1 MGFHNGFGNISSELD
16 FLQGFPF
23 TSTELVT
30 IRNGFPQWSWKQ
42 QTWISI
48 HKYWIGNNQKWVST
62 MDLETSELDF
72 LKRISIH
79 KYWIGNNQKWVSTM
93 DLETSELDFLKRIS
107 IHKYWIGNIQTG
119 FPQGLPFTS
128 TELVVSEMAYQN
140 GFGNTRPGFPQ
151 RISIHKY
158 RIGDIRNGF
167 PQWIW
172 KHQNWISSEDV
183 HSQIQNW

>member
-1 MGFHNGFGNISSELD
+1 MGFHDGFGNISSEMD

-62 MDLETSELDF
+62 MELETAD
-72 LKRISIH
+72 
-79 KYWIGNNQKWVSTM
+79 
-93 DLETSELDFLKRIS
+93 LDFLKRIS
-107 IHKYWIGNIQTG
+107 IHKYWIGNIRTG

-158 RIGDIRNGF
+158 RIGDLRNGFPQWIWKQQTWISIHKYRIGNIRNGF

-172 KHQNWISSEDV
+172 KHQNWISSQDF
-183 HSQIQNW
+183 HSQVQNW